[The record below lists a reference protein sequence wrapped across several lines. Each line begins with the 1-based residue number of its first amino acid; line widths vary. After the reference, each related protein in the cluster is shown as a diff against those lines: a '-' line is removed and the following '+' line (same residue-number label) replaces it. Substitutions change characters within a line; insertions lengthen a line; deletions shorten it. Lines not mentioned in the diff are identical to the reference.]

1 MLLPLRSD
9 PQRFEE
15 IHLITQTSVL
25 PPSLPKAAAASTPLA
40 LLLATANKPAAPP
53 LPLLPLAPSKPTG
66 LRIKRKPQIS
76 KFRPKDRK
84 RFRPRARVTESSVN
98 EVHDDKEEEEDHD
111 AEAKIDSK
119 EKLHT
124 REPASKLNKKSKKV
138 HNSRF
143 SAFGRRPKPGVVGSD
158 RRREDLGAK
167 SEEEKL
173 EDRETTIPQRQPT
186 TLQASLE

>member
-1 MLLPLRSD
+1 M
-9 PQRFEE
+9 
-15 IHLITQTSVL
+15 
-25 PPSLPKAAAASTPLA
+25 
-40 LLLATANKPAAPP
+40 ATANKPAAPP
-53 LPLLPLAPSKPTG
+53 LPLLPLAPPVKPTG

-98 EVHDDKEEEEDHD
+98 NEVHDDEDD
-111 AEAKIDSK
+111 ENDEEAKIDSTT
-119 EKLHT
+119 KLQT
-124 REPASKLNKKSKKV
+124 REAASKVTKKSKAA
-138 HNSRF
+138 HTSRF

>member
-9 PQRFEE
+9 QQRFEE

-25 PPSLPKAAAASTPLA
+25 PPSLPKAAAAASTPLA

-98 EVHDDKEEEEDHD
+98 NEVHDDEDDDNDEEE
-111 AEAKIDSK
+111 KVDSTT
-119 EKLHT
+119 KLET
-124 REPASKLNKKSKKV
+124 REAASKVNKKSKAA
-138 HNSRF
+138 HTSRF
-143 SAFGRRPKPGVVGSD
+143 SAFGRRPKPGVVAAD
-158 RRREDLGAK
+158 RRREDVPTK
-167 SEEEKL
+167 IEEEKL
-173 EDRETTIPQRQPT
+173 DERETTLPHRQPT
-186 TLQASLE
+186 TLQASFI

>member
-1 MLLPLRSD
+1 M
-9 PQRFEE
+9 
-15 IHLITQTSVL
+15 
-25 PPSLPKAAAASTPLA
+25 
-40 LLLATANKPAAPP
+40 LATANKPAAPP
-53 LPLLPLAPSKPTG
+53 LPLLPLAPPVKPTG

-138 HNSRF
+138 HSSRF

>member
-1 MLLPLRSD
+1 MRLTLTILLCGASFCRCQDDQLAVAASSLDAVAPPS
-9 PQRFEE
+9 
-15 IHLITQTSVL
+15 QTSVL

-98 EVHDDKEEEEDHD
+98 NEVHEDKDE
-111 AEAKIDSK
+111 EAKIDSTT
-119 EKLHT
+119 KLET
-124 REPASKLNKKSKKV
+124 RKAASKVNKKSKAA
-138 HNSRF
+138 HTS
-143 SAFGRRPKPGVVGSD
+143 
-158 RRREDLGAK
+158 
-167 SEEEKL
+167 
-173 EDRETTIPQRQPT
+173 
-186 TLQASLE
+186 